1 MMSWTSILTMMVL
14 AIATAILVMYF
25 KLEFWKAVVIV
36 VGITVSLLLGLFA
49 VLLRL
54 SDPQNRIDLWMGF
67 RTEFLKELKAML
79 AVVRGK

>member
-1 MMSWTSILTMMVL
+1 MSWTSILTMMVL

>member
-1 MMSWTSILTMMVL
+1 MSWTSILTMMVL

-36 VGITVSLLLGLFA
+36 VGVTVSLILGLFA
-49 VLLRL
+49 VLLGF
-54 SDPQNRIDLWMGF
+54 SDPQNRLDLWMAF

-79 AVVRGK
+79 AEVRGK

>member
-1 MMSWTSILTMMVL
+1 MSWTSILTMMVL

-49 VLLRL
+49 VLLGL

>member
-1 MMSWTSILTMMVL
+1 MSWTSIFTMMVL

-49 VLLRL
+49 VLLGL
-54 SDPQNRIDLWMGF
+54 SDPQNRLDLWTDF
-67 RTEFLKELKAML
+67 RTGFLKELKAML
-79 AVVRGK
+79 AVVLGK